1 MPVFQPSPRAKL
13 DRVPS
18 PRLCRIAVRQI
29 LRGAALVC
37 FCCLAPPALAQTE
50 AETGTAV
57 ETSDEPVLVTADSI
71 TFDQLLNI
79 VIAEGNVEIS
89 QEERLL
95 RADRVTYNQRTDVVT
110 ASGNVIIVEPTGDVF
125 FADYAELD
133 GDLASGFV
141 DNVRLLM
148 ADDSRMVGNSGVR
161 REDRITEVERAVYS
175 PCQLC
180 PEDPT
185 RPPLWQ
191 LRAVRVIH
199 DGESRDVIYRDA
211 FLDMFGLPVIYTP
224 YLSHPD
230 PTVEQRSGFLPPSFG
245 GTTDLGLFVLPRYYW
260 AIGPDRDATFSLGAT
275 GDQGVIG
282 FGEYRQR
289 FESASLEL
297 RGSVNSSDR
306 TIDPGSPEERIET
319 TARGHLF
326 ADARIDIDENWRA
339 GGQLELTS
347 DDTYLDVFG
356 ISDEDVLENRVFA
369 EGFFGLSYALAE
381 VRDFTDLRTRGID
394 QPTLLPRLS
403 YNWVSEPGAHIGGQL
418 MADLEFLNLER
429 DNEDTTRRFS
439 AEGGWQ
445 RELISDFGLL
455 TQFTTSMRGDVYW
468 IDEDSGNA
476 SSAEDDDIL
485 RGRLYP
491 LAAATVSLPFVRSG
505 ESTQQTIEPIVG
517 VTAATAIGQTD
528 DIPNND
534 SLSLEFDHI
543 NLFSPNRFTG
553 LDVVEEGA
561 RLTYGVR
568 YGLYGS
574 PVRGTLFL
582 GQSYRI
588 DDGGTVFPE
597 GSGLEEDNSD
607 VVGRLSLAAGSYFN
621 IDWRF
626 RLDPENWEG
635 RRQEITASGGIPE
648 FRLNTTYTFIDE
660 LAGTGFAG
668 DREEIVIGA
677 TSRLSEYWSASASF
691 RRDLAEDANRDA
703 QFGLIYSD
711 ECFTFSTIVERDFTE
726 NVDREEGISILF
738 TVGFRNLGEPLTLD
752 TTSLF

>member
-1 MPVFQPSPRAKL
+1 M
-13 DRVPS
+13 
-18 PRLCRIAVRQI
+18 CRRSGGSASIVVTVI
-29 LRGAALVC
+29 MLAALVG
-37 FCCLAPPALAQTE
+37 FCRLEQPAHAQI
-50 AETGTAV
+50 ETSV
-57 ETSDEPVLVTADSI
+57 ETSDEPVLVTADLI
-71 TFDQLLNI
+71 TFDQVLNI

-148 ADDSRMVGNSGVR
+148 ADDSRMAGNSGVR
-161 REDRITEVERAVYS
+161 RGDRITEVERAVYS

-199 DGESRDVIYRDA
+199 DGETRDVIYRDA

-245 GTTDLGLFVLPRYYW
+245 GTTDLGAFILPRYYW

-275 GDQGVIG
+275 GDQGLIA

-289 FESASLEL
+289 FESASLQV

-306 TIDPGSPEERIET
+306 TVDVGTPEERIET
-319 TARGHLF
+319 TGRGHLF
-326 ADARIDIDENWRA
+326 ADARIDIDEHWRA
-339 GGQLELTS
+339 GGQLQLTS

-369 EGFFGLSYALAE
+369 EGFYGLSYALAE
-381 VRDFTDLRTRGID
+381 VRDFTDLREGSID
-394 QPTLLPRLS
+394 QPTLLPRLA
-403 YNWVSEPGAHIGGQL
+403 YNWVSEPGAHLGGQL

-429 DNEDTTRRFS
+429 DTDDSTRRIS

-445 RELISDFGLL
+445 RELVSDFGLL
-455 TQFTTSMRGDVYW
+455 TQLTTSMRGDVYW
-468 IDEDSGNA
+468 IDEDNGDA
-476 SSAEDDDIL
+476 SSGDDDNL
-485 RGRLYP
+485 SGRLYP
-491 LAAATVSLPFVRSG
+491 LASATVSMPFVRSDDG
-505 ESTQQTIEPIVG
+505 IQQTIEPIVG
-517 VTAATAIGQTD
+517 LTAATAIGQTD

-553 LDVVEEGA
+553 LDVVEEGV
-561 RLTYGVR
+561 RVTYGLR
-568 YGLYGS
+568 YGLYGA
-574 PVRGTLFL
+574 PVSGTLFL

-597 GSGLEEDNSD
+597 GSGLEEDASD
-607 VVGRLSLAAGSYFN
+607 VVGRLSLSAGSYFD

-626 RLDPENWEG
+626 RIDPENLQG
-635 RRQEITASGGIPE
+635 RRQEITASGGVPE
-648 FRLNTTYTFIDE
+648 FRVSSTYTFIDE
-660 LAGTGFAG
+660 LAGTGFDG

-677 TSRLSEYWSASASF
+677 SSRLSEYWSATASF

-711 ECFTFSTIVERDFTE
+711 ECFTFSTVVQRDFTE
-726 NVDREEGISILF
+726 NRDRSEGLSIFF
-738 TVGFRNLGEPLTLD
+738 TIGFRNLGEPLTLD
-752 TTSLF
+752 TSSLFE

>member
-1 MPVFQPSPRAKL
+1 M
-13 DRVPS
+13 
-18 PRLCRIAVRQI
+18 
-29 LRGAALVC
+29 
-37 FCCLAPPALAQTE
+37 LAQPAQAQTDPE
-50 AETGTAV
+50 I

-71 TFDQLLNI
+71 TFDQVLNI

-95 RADRVTYNQRTDVVT
+95 RADRVTYNQRTDIVT
-110 ASGNVIIVEPTGDVF
+110 ATGNVIIVEPTGDVF

-141 DNVRLLM
+141 DNIRLLM
-148 ADDSRMVGNSGVR
+148 ADDSRMVANSGVR

-245 GTTDLGLFVLPRYYW
+245 GTTDLGAFILPRYYW
-260 AIGPDRDATFSLGAT
+260 AIGPDRDATFSIGAT
-275 GDQGVIG
+275 GDQGIIA

-289 FESASLEL
+289 FESAGLQI
-297 RGSVNSSDR
+297 RGSVNNSDR
-306 TIDPGSPEERIET
+306 TVDVGSPDERIET
-319 TARGHLF
+319 TERGHLF
-326 ADARIDIDENWRA
+326 ADALIDINENWRA
-339 GGQLELTS
+339 GGQLQLTS

-369 EGFFGLSYALAE
+369 EGFYGLSYALAE
-381 VRDFTDLRTRGID
+381 VRDFTDLREGSID
-394 QPTLLPRLS
+394 QPTLLPRLA
-403 YNWVSEPGAHIGGQL
+403 YNWVSEPGAHLGGQL

-429 DNEDTTRRFS
+429 DSEDSTRRIS

-445 RELISDFGLL
+445 RELVNDFGLL
-455 TQFTTSMRGDVYW
+455 TQLTTSMRSDVYW
-468 IDEDSGNA
+468 IDQANGDMTA
-476 SSAEDDDIL
+476 DDDDIL

-491 LAAATVSLPFVRSG
+491 LASATVSMPFVRSG
-505 ESTQQTIEPIVG
+505 EETQQTIEPIVG
-517 VTAATAIGQTD
+517 LTAATAIGQTD

-543 NLFSPNRFTG
+543 NLFSPNRFNG
-553 LDVVEEGA
+553 LDVVEEGV
-561 RLTYGVR
+561 RLTYGLR
-568 YGLYGS
+568 YGLYSS
-574 PVRGTLFL
+574 PVRGSLFL

-588 DDGGTVFPE
+588 DDGDTVFPE
-597 GSGLEEDNSD
+597 GSGLEEDASD
-607 VVGRLSLAAGSYFN
+607 IVGRLSLTAGTYFD

-635 RRQEITASGGIPE
+635 RRQEITATGGVPQ
-648 FRLNTTYTFIDE
+648 FRLSSTYTFIDE
-660 LAGTGFAG
+660 LAGTGFDG
-668 DREEIVIGA
+668 DREEIVLGA
-677 TSRLSEYWSASASF
+677 SSRLSEYWEASASF

-703 QFGLIYSD
+703 RFGLTYAD
-711 ECFTFSTIVERDFTE
+711 ECFTFSTVVRRDFTE
-726 NVDREEGISILF
+726 NRDRSEGVSVFF
-738 TVGFRNLGEPLTLD
+738 TIGFRNLGEPLTLD
-752 TTSLF
+752 TASLF